1 MKTLRAL
8 TACVALLSLFLIP
21 AVAQADVTLALGG
34 GWEAVVADDAL
45 VSILVDQIGE
55 NYLAIEIAKDFTQ
68 PPDASGAFPGLSITF
83 NQVSPNAVP
92 YIVILDEAVTNLTG
106 TPWTDYHMVVHGGG
120 RAWFDVGLSSGF
132 SMSPFSNVYWS
143 DPGNLFGN
151 PNRATDL
158 SADGGVVL
166 PNASFFP
173 GAGAGELVI
182 GLDLDPVHPNY
193 SFILEEYPTPEPGT
207 LALLLAGLTFVAR
220 RRRS

>member
-1 MKTLRAL
+1 MKTFRAL

-34 GWEAVVADDAL
+34 GWEAVVSDDAL
-45 VSILVDQIGE
+45 VSILVDQVGE
-55 NYLAIEIAKDFTQ
+55 NYLAIEIAKDFTRPQ
-68 PPDASGAFPGLSITF
+68 NPDGSFPGLSITF

-92 YIVILDEAVTNLTG
+92 NIVILDESVTNLTG
-106 TPWTDYHMVVHGGG
+106 TPWTDYHMVLHGGD
-120 RAWFDVGLSSGF
+120 RAWFDVAASSGF
-132 SMSPFSNVYWS
+132 SMAPFTNVVYS

-158 SADGGVVL
+158 SADGGIVL
-166 PNASFFP
+166 PNTSFFP

-182 GLDLDPVHPNY
+182 SLTLDPIQPNY

-207 LALLLAGLTFVAR
+207 LALLIAGLAFVAR
-220 RRRS
+220 RRKS